1 MIALI
6 RKVGCP
12 AKASYPGQ
20 PASVGCVFMR
30 GVTCLTEVIKLLRHN
45 MAANRYERGQLIRR
59 IHLQNADETDSA
71 GDNLSVGSDSRAN
84 QRKQFHRNKRTYLKT
99 NLRRGQT
106 ENRRKSGH
114 GLPNV
119 LTCYVCHW
127 NTVQLHFGLHLASPG
142 LHVKKSIPLP
152 RVSEVPHVPG
162 VPRFHVNRRLTPWV
176 EQNSLTAQELCF
188 HSHVIKSCTLKP
200 RQICV
205 GA

>member
-1 MIALI
+1 
-6 RKVGCP
+6 
-12 AKASYPGQ
+12 
-20 PASVGCVFMR
+20 MR

-119 LTCYVCHW
+119 LTCYVCH
-127 NTVQLHFGLHLASPG
+127 
-142 LHVKKSIPLP
+142 
-152 RVSEVPHVPG
+152 
-162 VPRFHVNRRLTPWV
+162 
-176 EQNSLTAQELCF
+176 
-188 HSHVIKSCTLKP
+188 
-200 RQICV
+200 
-205 GA
+205 